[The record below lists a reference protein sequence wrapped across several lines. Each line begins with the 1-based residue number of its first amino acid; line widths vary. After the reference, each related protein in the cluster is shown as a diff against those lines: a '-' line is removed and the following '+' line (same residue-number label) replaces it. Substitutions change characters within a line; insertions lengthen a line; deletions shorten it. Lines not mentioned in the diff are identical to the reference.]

1 MAKKIKVNDVEYDV
15 DSMGDNSQ
23 KTIATITFISNRVA
37 ELSNMRNI
45 LQKAKNGYM
54 DDLKKEILTN
64 KAGVLFDVD

>member
-15 DSMGDNSQ
+15 DSMSDNGQ
-23 KTIATITFISNRVA
+23 KTIATITFISNRIA

-64 KAGVLFDVD
+64 KAGVLFGVD